1 MIRLKEL
8 LLSTVMHFLNIL
20 SVYFN
25 HILIIYWNFDLNK
38 PTDFQFTELIDR
50 DKK

>member
-8 LLSTVMHFLNIL
+8 LLRTVMHFLNIL

-25 HILIIYWNFDLNK
+25 HILIIYLNFDLNK